1 MVRLKRMLRHVF
13 HGPWSL
19 KRRFPARVLAAIE
32 TAVVSSET
40 RHGGEIRFVIESA
53 LPLAA
58 VVAGQSPR
66 ERAVTLFSQLGVW
79 DTDENNGVLLYILL
93 ADRDVEV
100 VADRGLNKKIS
111 PMNGKTFAVLWK
123 PISGWAISKKG
134 LWRALRRSRV
144 YWPATSHRAPTTP
157 TNSPTSL
164 LSCKEKAR
172 ESNNSRAFL
181 TQKIQSTG
189 LFRRQWLG
197 NFVQHSVDRGPG
209 ETNLFPTG
217 PG

>member
-1 MVRLKRMLRHVF
+1 MVKLKRVLRHVF

-32 TAVVSSET
+32 TAVESSET

-111 PMNGKTFAVLWK
+111 PDEWENVCRVMETHFRAGQFE
-123 PISGWAISKKG
+123 KG
-134 LWRALRRSRV
+134 
-144 YWPATSHRAPTTP
+144 
-157 TNSPTSL
+157 SL
-164 LSCKEKAR
+164 AGIE
-172 ESNNSRAFL
+172 
-181 TQKIQSTG
+181 TVTG
-189 LFRRQWLG
+189 LLARHFP
-197 NFVQHSVDRGPG
+197 PG
-209 ETNLFPTG
+209 AHNPNELPNKPTLL
-217 PG
+217 